1 MSPSLLFAISEIS
14 LVTGFATGEK
24 HVMALLLS
32 AAAVKALLGMPKR
45 EREQLK
51 ARLDAIAAAPV
62 AQHASVAALQGEPRG
77 RFRVRQGDYRA
88 VFRID
93 GADVVVDR
101 IGHRREVYER

>member
-1 MSPSLLFAISEIS
+1 
-14 LVTGFATGEK
+14 
-24 HVMALLLS
+24 MALLLS
-32 AAAVKALLGMPKR
+32 PAAVKALLAMPRR

-51 ARLDAIAAAPV
+51 ARLDAIAAEPA
-62 AQHASVAALQGEPRG
+62 AQPPSVTALQGEPRG

-101 IGHRREVYER
+101 IAHRREVYER